1 MPKSNSTSS
10 ARSGGRRRS
19 LKKGNY
25 AFIDSQNL
33 HLSIRDAG
41 WKLDLARFRV
51 YLAEKYGVT
60 VAYLFMGYMEEYQ
73 DLYLSLQKDGFI
85 IIYKDILRTKD
96 GTVKGNVDAELVLQ
110 AMIDYPSYERAVIV
124 TGDGDFA
131 CLVRYLEKNNKL
143 ETLLVPNQRKYSSLL
158 NKAAGKRI
166 AFVSDLRKKL
176 GYKGRSGLR
185 AMGDGH
191 EVAISDGRVVLNT
204 KAQKATD
211 KSRGVRGGK
220 RLETKPRPG
229 SEKKPTSP
237 VEGGLSAAKKPRRRG
252 HRGGRGRRPK
262 SDKAE

>member
-1 MPKSNSTSS
+1 MRSNGKRNP
-10 ARSGGRRRS
+10 ARPR
-19 LKKGNY
+19 KAGNY

-51 YLAEKYGVT
+51 YLREKYDVG

-131 CLVRYLEKNNKL
+131 CLVRYLEKNGKL
-143 ETLLVPNQRKYSSLL
+143 ETLLVPNQRKYSCLL

-166 AFVSDLRKKL
+166 AFVSDLKKKL
-176 GYKGRSGLR
+176 GYKGRGGQR
-185 AMGDGH
+185 A
-191 EVAISDGRVVLNT
+191 ASDEQTVPRIRKNT
-204 KAQKATD
+204 Q
-211 KSRGVRGGK
+211 GVRGSN
-220 RLETKPRPG
+220 RLEKQTLE
-229 SEKKPTSP
+229 SKKDVQQKDP
-237 VEGGLSAAKKPRRRG
+237 VVAKKPRHRG
-252 HRGGRGRRPK
+252 HRGGRGRK
-262 SDKAE
+262 KAE

>member
-1 MPKSNSTSS
+1 MPKSNATSS
-10 ARSGGRRRS
+10 EKSGARRQRRGGAEGTRKHAQ
-19 LKKGNY
+19 KKHNY

-41 WKLDLARFRV
+41 WKLDLARFRT
-51 YLAEKYGVT
+51 YLREKYAVS

-110 AMIDYPSYERAVIV
+110 AMIDYDAYRRAVVV

-131 CLVRYLEKNNKL
+131 CLVRYLSKQDKL
-143 ETLLVPNQRKYSSLL
+143 ETLLVPNQRKYSCLL

-176 GYKGRSGLR
+176 GYRQKPSSVAKPKIAGKDGRSRPMRNALPPK
-185 AMGDGH
+185 ASST
-191 EVAISDGRVVLNT
+191 AATNT
-204 KAQKATD
+204 G
-211 KSRGVRGGK
+211 KS
-220 RLETKPRPG
+220 
-229 SEKKPTSP
+229 
-237 VEGGLSAAKKPRRRG
+237 APRRRG
-252 HRGGRGRRPK
+252 GRGKGRNPAA
-262 SDKAE
+262 S

>member
-10 ARSGGRRRS
+10 ARLGGRRRQQG
-19 LKKGNY
+19 KGNT

-41 WKLDLARFRV
+41 WKLDLRRFRV

-60 VAYLFMGYMEEYQ
+60 TAYLFMGYMEEYQ

-131 CLVRYLEKNNKL
+131 CLVRYLEKNGKL

-176 GYKGRSGLR
+176 WYKGRGTQKGAKDAQVEQGVSR
-185 AMGDGH
+185 MDK
-191 EVAISDGRVVLNT
+191 DT
-204 KAQKATD
+204 KALEVPKKCQDA
-211 KSRGVRGGK
+211 RGSK
-220 RLETKPRPG
+220 RVETKPRPAT
-229 SEKKPTSP
+229 EKKAAPLVVKELPT
-237 VEGGLSAAKKPRRRG
+237 VKKPRRRG
-252 HRGGRGRRPK
+252 HRGGRGRK
-262 SDKAE
+262 KVE